1 MDDGYM
7 GKGCGGVVLWFGLEL
22 RNEDM
27 GMCVAALFKVGR
39 GNENVEETVE
49 ESRAVMGVGVEV
61 GEQQVNR
68 TPREEDK
75 STHLAHPHEEPP
87 TSKILSSLQGLL
99 TFFGSSSVHLMFPLV
114 LVFTLY
120 LGLVLWVSSTL
131 HRADHHLY
139 STISELNAKT
149 DQISEGIAALAQIY
163 IDNYPY
169 TYRGRQDIL
178 TGSLEAIARQAK
190 HSSTTSE

>member
-1 MDDGYM
+1 M
-7 GKGCGGVVLWFGLEL
+7 GVVRGE
-22 RNEDM
+22 RSYR
-27 GMCVAALFKVGR
+27 ALCKVGR
-39 GNENVEETVE
+39 GNESVEETVE
-49 ESRAVMGVGVEV
+49 ESRAV
-61 GEQQVNR
+61 GEQVNR

-75 STHLAHPHEEPP
+75 STHLAHTHEEPP
-87 TSKILSSLQGLL
+87 SSKILSSLQGLL
-99 TFFGSSSVHLMFPLV
+99 PFFGSSTVHLMFPLV

-178 TGSLEAIARQAK
+178 SGPLEAIARQAK
-190 HSSTTSE
+190 HSPTTPE